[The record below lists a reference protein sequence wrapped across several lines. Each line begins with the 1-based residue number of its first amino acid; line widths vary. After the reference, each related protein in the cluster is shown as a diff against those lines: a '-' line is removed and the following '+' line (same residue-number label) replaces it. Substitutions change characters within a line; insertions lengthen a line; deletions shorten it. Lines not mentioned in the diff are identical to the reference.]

1 MIELS
6 CIPTRNVTKF
16 RSGCC
21 RKYSKWMKMS
31 TPSSLW
37 YHAKPTT
44 LCTHC
49 ADLQNDTKQ
58 RSQDSSKLC
67 KLIKN
72 NYGTFIFA
80 LNMKAQTHQ
89 KHKHLDF
96 CCLQLQTILK
106 EKRGDNTFWDKEA
119 FTDTQYSVC
128 GCKINHSVFTFICF
142 PLFLF

>member
-1 MIELS
+1 
-6 CIPTRNVTKF
+6 
-16 RSGCC
+16 
-21 RKYSKWMKMS
+21 MS

-96 CCLQLQTILK
+96 CCLQLQTILE
-106 EKRGDNTFWDKEA
+106 EKRGDNTFWDKKHSQILN
-119 FTDTQYSVC
+119 TVYVDVKLITQFLPS
-128 GCKINHSVFTFICF
+128 SA
-142 PLFLF
+142 FLFFFFSDSGPCSSPFSSFGTWNKELN